1 MSRERPAKIQ
11 VEWKVL
17 YVDMKLVLLQ
27 AHSSLDVHKEE
38 PEENGGQADT
48 LL

>member
-1 MSRERPAKIQ
+1 MSRERPAKVQ
-11 VEWKVL
+11 MEWKVL

-27 AHSSLDVHKEE
+27 AHSRLYVHKEE
-38 PEENGGQADT
+38 PQENSGQADS